1 MKKEYLMPI
10 IMAVCVVVG
19 VLIGTFCANHFAG
32 DRLQIINSGSS
43 RLTNLLHVVD
53 DQYVDAVNLDSLV
66 DKAIPQIL
74 GELDPHSVYI
84 PASEAKQAADDLK
97 GSFSG
102 VGVEFTLRD
111 DTVRVQRVI
120 GKGPAERAGVLAGD
134 KIVTVDGK
142 PFVGKEMTNEK
153 VMKALKGPRNTKV
166 KVGVMR
172 FGSKKVHEY
181 EITRGDIVQ
190 PTITAA
196 YMLDEQTGY
205 IKVRS
210 FGENTYPEFI
220 ASLAML
226 SKDNM
231 ENLVVDLRDNTGGLL
246 QTVAL
251 MANEFLDKDQLIVY
265 TEGRKSPRENFCAD
279 GRGSYKNIPLVVL
292 INEISASAS
301 EIFAGAIQDNDRGTI
316 IGRRSFGKGLV
327 QQQMNF
333 TDGSLLRLTIARY
346 YTPSGRCI
354 QKPYVPGQTIK
365 YEEDIL
371 ERYQNGELY
380 SADSIHNNGKA
391 FQTRIG
397 RTVYDGGGITP
408 DIFVPEDTTG
418 VTSYYKEAAMSGLIM
433 QYAYEYTDNNRKKL
447 ETYKDEKSLEDYLK
461 TQSLVEGFANYADKK
476 GLQRRNLMIEKSR
489 SLFTRYLH
497 GRIIY
502 NMQDEKAFVKYL
514 NEDDPVIK
522 ETLSLFAKGKA
533 RPSATEVA
541 YFQTLPRKCTIV
553 PSCRTSLFC
562 WNSKY

>member
-10 IMAVCVVVG
+10 IMAICVVVG

-84 PASEAKQAADDLK
+84 PASAAKQAADDLK

-102 VGVEFTLRD
+102 IGVEFTLRE

-120 GKGPAERAGVLAGD
+120 AKGPAERAGLLAGD

-142 PFVGKEMTNEK
+142 AFVGKEMTNEK
-153 VMKALKGPRNTKV
+153 VMEALKGPRDTKV

-172 FGSKKVHEY
+172 YGSKKVTNY
-181 EITRGDIVQ
+181 EITRGDISQ
-190 PTITAA
+190 PTVTAA

-220 ASLAML
+220 AALAML

-231 ENLVVDLRDNTGGLL
+231 ENVVIDLRDNTGGLL

-251 MANEFLDKDQLIVY
+251 MANEFLDRDQLIVY
-265 TEGRKSPRENFCAD
+265 TQGRKSPREDIRAD
-279 GRGSYKNIPLVVL
+279 GRGSYKNIPMVVL

-333 TDGSLLRLTIARY
+333 TDGSLLRLTVARY

-354 QKPYVPGQTIK
+354 QKPYEPGQIVK
-365 YEEDIL
+365 YEEDLL

-391 FQTRIG
+391 FKTRLG
-397 RTVYDGGGITP
+397 RTVYEGGGITP

-447 ETYKDEKSLEDYLK
+447 GTYTDEKSLEDYLK
-461 TQSLVEGFANYADKK
+461 TQPLVEGFVNYAEKK
-476 GLQRRNLMIEKSR
+476 GLQRRNLMVEKSR

-502 NMQDEKAFVKYL
+502 NMQDDKAFVKYL

-522 ETLSLFAKGKA
+522 ETLNVFAKGKA
-533 RPSATEVA
+533 HPSPAKVA
-541 YFQTLPRKCTIV
+541 FNTIIPFKNNNV
-553 PSCRTSLFC
+553 KPQSSALFC
-562 WNSKY
+562 WIQ

>member
-10 IMAVCVVVG
+10 IMAICVVVG

-102 VGVEFTLRD
+102 IGVEFTLRE
-111 DTVRVQRVI
+111 DTVRIQRVI
-120 GKGPAERAGVLAGD
+120 AKGPSERAGLMAGD

-153 VMKALKGPRNTKV
+153 VMKALKGPKDTKV
-166 KVGVMR
+166 KIGVLR
-172 FGSKKVHEY
+172 YGSKNAKVF
-181 EITRGDIVQ
+181 EITRGDISQ

-196 YMLDEQTGY
+196 YMLDDKTGY
-205 IKVRS
+205 VKVRS

-220 ASLAML
+220 AALAML

-251 MANEFLDKDQLIVY
+251 MANEFLDRDQLIVY
-265 TEGRKSPRENFCAD
+265 TQGRKSPREDLRAD
-279 GRGSYKNIPLVVL
+279 GRGSYKNIPMVVL

-333 TDGSLLRLTIARY
+333 TDGSLLRLTVARY

-354 QKPYVPGQTIK
+354 QKPYEPGQIVK
-365 YEEDIL
+365 YEEDLL

-380 SADSIHNNGKA
+380 SADSIHNKGKA
-391 FQTRIG
+391 FKTRLG

-433 QYAYEYTDNNRKKL
+433 QYSYEYSDNNRKKL
-447 ETYKDEKSLEDYLK
+447 EEFKEMETLDEYLAK
-461 TQSLVEGFANYADKK
+461 QPLVEGFVNYAEKK
-476 GLQRRNLMIEKSR
+476 GLQRRNLMIDKSR
-489 SLFTRYLH
+489 KLFMRYLH

-502 NMQDEKAFVKYL
+502 NMLDDLAFVKYL

-522 ETLSLFAKGKA
+522 ETLNLFAKNKA
-533 RPSATEVA
+533 IPAPAMQA
-541 YFQTLPRKCTIV
+541 YV
-553 PSCRTSLFC
+553 PSFPLKGSWMQDTSRLFC
-562 WNSKY
+562 WIQ

>member
-10 IMAVCVVVG
+10 IMAICVVVG

-84 PASEAKQAADDLK
+84 PASAAKQAADDLK

-102 VGVEFTLRD
+102 IGVEFTLRE

-120 GKGPAERAGVLAGD
+120 AKGPAERAGILAGD

-153 VMKALKGPRNTKV
+153 VMEALKGPRDTKV

-172 FGSKKVHEY
+172 YGSKKVTNY
-181 EITRGDIVQ
+181 EITRGDISQ
-190 PTITAA
+190 PTVTAA

-220 ASLAML
+220 AALAML

-231 ENLVVDLRDNTGGLL
+231 ENVVIDLRDNTGGLL

-251 MANEFLDKDQLIVY
+251 MANEFLDRDQLIVY
-265 TEGRKSPRENFCAD
+265 TQGRKSPREDIRAD
-279 GRGSYKNIPLVVL
+279 GRGSYKNIPMVVL

-333 TDGSLLRLTIARY
+333 TDGSLLRLTVARY

-354 QKPYVPGQTIK
+354 QKPYEPGQIVK
-365 YEEDIL
+365 YEEDLL

-391 FQTRIG
+391 FKTRLG
-397 RTVYDGGGITP
+397 RTVYEGGGITP

-447 ETYKDEKSLEDYLK
+447 GTYTDEKSLEDYLK
-461 TQSLVEGFANYADKK
+461 TQPLVEGFVNYAEKK
-476 GLQRRNLMIEKSR
+476 GLQRRNLMVEKSR

-502 NMQDEKAFVKYL
+502 NMQDDKAFVKYL

-522 ETLSLFAKGKA
+522 ETLNVFAKGKA
-533 RPSATEVA
+533 HPSPAKVA
-541 YFQTLPRKCTIV
+541 FNTIIPFKNNNV
-553 PSCRTSLFC
+553 KSQSSALFC
-562 WNSKY
+562 WIQ